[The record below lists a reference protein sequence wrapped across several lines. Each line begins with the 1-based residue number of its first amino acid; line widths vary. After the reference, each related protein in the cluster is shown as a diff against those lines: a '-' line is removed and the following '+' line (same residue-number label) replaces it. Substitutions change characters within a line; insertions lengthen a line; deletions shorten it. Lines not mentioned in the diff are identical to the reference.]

1 MKLLLD
7 THVLLWWL
15 AEPSKIA
22 HAARTEIGNPRNA
35 VFVSAV
41 SIQEI
46 VIKEGKK
53 RLTVS
58 APLLPSLDENGF
70 FHLPVNLNHAM
81 AMRELPPIHK
91 DPFDRQLVAQ
101 CRAEAMTLVT
111 HDQVLANYDIALL
124 PA

>member
-7 THVLLWWL
+7 THVLLWWVG
-15 AEPSKIA
+15 EPAKIA
-22 HAARTEIGNPRNA
+22 HAARIEIANPRNA

-53 RLTVS
+53 RLTTPGPIL
-58 APLLPSLDENGF
+58 PLIDENRF
-70 FHLPVNLNHAM
+70 FHLPVMLSHAM
-81 AMRELPPIHK
+81 AMRDLPPIHK

-111 HDQVLANYDIALL
+111 HDKILAKYEIPLL
-124 PA
+124 SA